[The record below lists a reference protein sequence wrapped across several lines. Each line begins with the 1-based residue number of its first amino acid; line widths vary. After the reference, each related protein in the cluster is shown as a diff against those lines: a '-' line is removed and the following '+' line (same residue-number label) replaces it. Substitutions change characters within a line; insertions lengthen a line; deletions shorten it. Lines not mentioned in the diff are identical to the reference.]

1 MSTRGLT
8 RSSPQTYSVIPA
20 STSVIPASEPES
32 IPNLRMK
39 QTGKSADFPAR
50 IVARRN
56 GCRRSDVSVKPGMT
70 KKAAGMTRRA
80 AGMTKQVGE
89 SAGEY

>member
-1 MSTRGLT
+1 
-8 RSSPQTYSVIPA
+8 
-20 STSVIPASEPES
+20 
-32 IPNLRMK
+32 MK

-70 KKAAGMTRRA
+70 KKAAGMT
-80 AGMTKQVGE
+80 KQVGE